1 MLCPSAMSALIV
13 ERNSSTI
20 CLTALLRMPVLA
32 WICLIMSALV
42 IGVIDCV
49 ESFVNAIVE
58 EKGNTVETVWDKEC
72 RGVLHTEM

>member
-1 MLCPSAMSALIV
+1 
-13 ERNSSTI
+13 
-20 CLTALLRMPVLA
+20 
-32 WICLIMSALV
+32 MSALV
-42 IGVIDCV
+42 IGVIVCV